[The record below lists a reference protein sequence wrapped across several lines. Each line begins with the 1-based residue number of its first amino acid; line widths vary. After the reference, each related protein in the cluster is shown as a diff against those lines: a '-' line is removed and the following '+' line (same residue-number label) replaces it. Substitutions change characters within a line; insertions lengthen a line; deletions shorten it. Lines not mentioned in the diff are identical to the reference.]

1 MDFQELQ
8 EIIIHNVEEYE
19 ELQEIIIHNVE
30 EEDKLQEIIIH
41 NLGILP
47 VEISMKIS
55 SFHFHPS
62 VMSSEMTKELKVM
75 AEICMI
81 ISELRKKDTLILH
94 RQFKKYKIK

>member
-1 MDFQELQ
+1 MDFQEFQ
-8 EIIIHNVEEYE
+8 EIIVHNVVEEYE
-19 ELQEIIIHNVE
+19 ELQEIIIHNVEEDKLQEIIIHKE

-47 VEISMKIS
+47 VEISMTIS

-81 ISELRKKDTLILH
+81 ISE
-94 RQFKKYKIK
+94 